1 MATAQIPEQN
11 TGENPADW
19 QDNQGGLSRFIVKR
33 DGGVY
38 VNLSRLESPADFCGF
53 AVRVFSANAFFRSL
67 DYPTFLS
74 LLYNEGDHGSV
85 QEVRFAADIV
95 SFPLER
101 QALYKTLKIEDD
113 EAVYMFEP
121 VFLESTIDEQVI
133 GELPDGGVGVVGS
146 MAKIVSTR
154 TKLDIDEFIAAAWA
168 QGVRFG
174 IDFGA
179 VYDAI
184 RSEKTARIAVARPR
198 PFTLGQD
205 AEIKEQTKDLQR
217 NNAPRKLF
225 GGKVDLCQFENR
237 YPQVLAD
244 IRLLR
249 KTPRVLGVDGR
260 DIAGDPLL
268 APLPEDFDL
277 SSLCGAGTR
286 VEFQK
291 EGEFLLSALG
301 GFLNVDKESGQLSIT
316 DKIINRE
323 GVSAR
328 TTGDLS
334 LSGDEYEVHGEIQ
347 EKRLVECR
355 SVTAYADVFGS
366 ILSRGGT
373 VCLKKN
379 LVGGNATNENGDIV
393 VDGLASAA
401 VLIALNG
408 SVTVGR
414 ADSCLIVARQI
425 FLGQGTRCDL
435 LAESIVVDKADGCA
449 LAGKNLRV
457 VATGSRGQNDCVV
470 SVLIPDLS
478 TYRSRIDALAVKRDA
493 LQQEA
498 GSLRAKS
505 AALRAQPEVIRYV
518 GIAGKL
524 QRKELTLSAEQQA
537 AWQKMVAQVTPV
549 LRTLKQ
555 LGDSVKALEDDSAE
569 LVSQAETL
577 QLAEGAACNDIA
589 CAIEQVNGDTQ
600 VRTLAVPL
608 DAPALSSL
616 PPKEIRLRL
625 RATDAATASL
635 FSGCS
640 GTFDWRYTPPSP

>member
-1 MATAQIPEQN
+1 MATAQIPEQDTEKN
-11 TGENPADW
+11 TAGW

-38 VNLSRLESPADFCGF
+38 VNLSCLESPADFF
-53 AVRVFSANAFFRSL
+53 DFVVRFFSANAFFRSL
-67 DYPTFLS
+67 DYPNFLS
-74 LLYNEGDHGSV
+74 LLYGEGNHGSAR
-85 QEVRFAADIV
+85 EVRFAADIV

-101 QALYKTLKIEDD
+101 QALYKALKIEGD

-121 VFLESTIDEQVI
+121 VFLESSVDEPLI
-133 GELPDGGVGVVGS
+133 GELADGGVGVLGCV
-146 MAKIVSTR
+146 AKVVSTQ
-154 TKLDIDEFIAAAWA
+154 TKLDIDEFVAAAWM

-179 VYDAI
+179 VYEAI
-184 RSEKTARIAVARPR
+184 RGEKTVRIVVARPR

-217 NNAPRKLF
+217 DNAPRKLF

-249 KTPRVLGVDGR
+249 KMPRVLGVDGR
-260 DIAGDPLL
+260 DIAGDPLP
-268 APLPEDFDL
+268 APLPVDFDL
-277 SSLCGAGTR
+277 SSLCGPGTR

-291 EGEFLLSALG
+291 DGEFLLSAVG
-301 GFLNVDKESGQLSIT
+301 GFLNIDKASGQLSIT

-334 LSGDEYEVHGEIQ
+334 LSGDDYEVHGEIQ

-366 ILSRGGT
+366 ILSRGGA
-373 VCLKKN
+373 VRLKKN
-379 LVGGNATNENGDIV
+379 LVGGSATNENGDIV

-408 SVTVGR
+408 SVTVAR

-457 VATGSRGQNDCVV
+457 VASGSRGQNDCVV

-478 TYRSRIDALAVKRDA
+478 ACRARVNALAVKRDA
-493 LQQEA
+493 LAQEA
-498 GSLRAKS
+498 DALRARS
-505 AALRAQPEVIRYV
+505 AALRAQQEVIRYV

-537 AWQKMVAQVTPV
+537 AWQKMVVQVTPV

-555 LGDSVKALEDDSAE
+555 LGESIKVLEDDSAE
-569 LVSQAETL
+569 LACQAEAL
-577 QLAEGAACNDIA
+577 RLAERAACKDIA
-589 CAIEQVNGDTQ
+589 CVIEQIGGDTR

-616 PPKEIRLRL
+616 PPKEIKQRL
-625 RATDAATASL
+625 RATDGATASL
-635 FSGCS
+635 FSGS
-640 GTFDWRYTPPSP
+640 GGAFDWRYTPPSS

>member
-1 MATAQIPEQN
+1 MATAQISEQSSS
-11 TGENPADW
+11 ENKSDW
-19 QDNQGGLSRFIVKR
+19 QDGQSGLSRFIVKR

-53 AVRVFSANAFFRSL
+53 AVRVFSASAFFRSL

-74 LLYNEGDHGSV
+74 LLYGEGNHGNA

-101 QALYKTLKIEDD
+101 QALYKTLKIEGD

-121 VFLESTIDEQVI
+121 VFLESTVDEPLMGELADGGIGVI
-133 GELPDGGVGVVGS
+133 GSV
-146 MAKIVSTR
+146 AKAVSTP

-184 RSEKTARIAVARPR
+184 RSQKTVRIVVARPR

-217 NNAPRKLF
+217 DNAPRKLF

-249 KTPRVLGVDGR
+249 KIPRVLGVNGR
-260 DIAGDPLL
+260 DIAGDLLL
-268 APLPEDFDL
+268 APVPEDFDL
-277 SSLCGAGTR
+277 GSLCSAGTR

-291 EGEFLLSALG
+291 DGEFLLSAVG
-301 GFLNVDKESGQLSIT
+301 GFLNVDKASGQLSIT

-334 LSGDEYEVHGEIQ
+334 LSGDDYEVHGEIQ

-366 ILSRGGT
+366 ILSRGGK
-373 VCLKKN
+373 VHMKKN
-379 LVGGNATNENGDIV
+379 LVGGSATNESGDIV

-408 SVTVGR
+408 SVTVAR
-414 ADSCLIVARQI
+414 ADSCLIVAREI

-457 VATGSRGQNDCVV
+457 VASGSRGQNDCVV

-478 TYRSRIDALAVKRDA
+478 AYRARIGALAVKRDA
-493 LQQEA
+493 LLQEVDA
-498 GSLRAKS
+498 LRAKS
-505 AALRAQPEVIRYV
+505 AALRAQPEVVRYV

-524 QRKELTLSAEQQA
+524 QRKELNLSAEQQA
-537 AWQKMVAQVTPV
+537 AWQKMVAQVTPA

-555 LGDSVKALEDDSAE
+555 MGESIKALEEDSAE

-577 QLAEGAACNDIA
+577 QQAEGTACNDIA
-589 CAIEQVNGDTQ
+589 CVIDQINGDTR

-608 DAPALSSL
+608 DAPALASL

-635 FSGCS
+635 FSGSS
-640 GTFDWRYTPPSP
+640 GAFDWRYTPPSP

>member
-1 MATAQIPEQN
+1 MSTAQISEQDTGKN
-11 TGENPADW
+11 TADW

-38 VNLSRLESPADFCGF
+38 VNLSRLESPADFFDF
-53 AVRVFSANAFFRSL
+53 AVRVFSASAFFRSL
-67 DYPTFLS
+67 DYPSFLS
-74 LLYNEGDHGSV
+74 LLYHEGTHGSV

-101 QALYKTLKIEDD
+101 QVLYKALKIEGD

-121 VFLESTIDEQVI
+121 VFLESTVDEPLF
-133 GELPDGGVGVVGS
+133 GELADGSVGVVS
-146 MAKIVSTR
+146 SVAKAISTQ
-154 TKLDIDEFIAAAWA
+154 TKLDIDEFVAAAWA

-179 VYDAI
+179 VHEAI
-184 RSEKTARIAVARPR
+184 RSEKTVRIVVARPR

-217 NNAPRKLF
+217 NNAPRQLF

-249 KTPRVLGVDGR
+249 KTPRVFGVDGR
-260 DIAGDPLL
+260 DIAGGPLP
-268 APLPEDFDL
+268 APLPNDFDL
-277 SSLCGAGTR
+277 SSLCGPGTR

-291 EGEFLLSALG
+291 DGEFLLSAVG
-301 GFLNVDKESGQLSIT
+301 GFLNIDKASGQLSIT

-334 LSGDEYEVHGEIQ
+334 LSGDDYEVHGEIQ
-347 EKRLVECR
+347 EKRVVECR

-373 VCLKKN
+373 VRLKKN
-379 LVGGNATNENGDIV
+379 LVGGSATNENGDIV

-408 SVTVGR
+408 SVTVER

-435 LAESIVVDKADGCA
+435 LADSIVVDKADGCA

-457 VATGSRGQNDCVV
+457 VASGARGQNDCVV

-478 TYRSRIDALAVKRDA
+478 AYRSRIDALAVKRDA
-493 LQQEA
+493 LLQDA
-498 GSLRAKS
+498 DGLRARS
-505 AALRAQPEVIRYV
+505 AALRAQQEVVRYV

-524 QRKELTLSAEQQA
+524 QRKELTLSVEQQA
-537 AWQKMVAQVTPV
+537 AWQKMVIQVTPV

-555 LGDSVKALEDDSAE
+555 LGESIKALEADSAE
-569 LVSQAETL
+569 LVCQVETL
-577 QLAEGAACNDIA
+577 QLAKEAACKDIA
-589 CAIEQVNGDTQ
+589 CVVEQINDDTR
-600 VRTLAVPL
+600 VRTLAIPL

-625 RATDAATASL
+625 RATDGATASL
-635 FSGCS
+635 FSGSS
-640 GTFDWRYTPPSP
+640 GAFDWRYTPSSS